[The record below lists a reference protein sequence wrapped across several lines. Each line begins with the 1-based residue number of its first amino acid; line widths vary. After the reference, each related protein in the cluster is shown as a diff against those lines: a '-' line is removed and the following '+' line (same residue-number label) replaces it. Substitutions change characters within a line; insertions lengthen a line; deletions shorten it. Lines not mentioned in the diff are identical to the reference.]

1 MKKIKQI
8 LVVVLVI
15 AVALGGVY
23 ILKGGDLLKL
33 KTTQASTS
41 SLVQD
46 RLVELSELTTLKYE
60 YSTVIISQTERNIP
74 LIDFSFAEAIKLIEY
89 SGYIKAGIDLSKADV
104 SFDESSDVLTV
115 RVPRSQVLDHV
126 AETET
131 AKVQDV
137 KGNIFSDYP
146 AQIIFDEINAKKE
159 EIEKEKIDQGLLDQA
174 DDRIQKLLTS
184 FLQINGYENAVI
196 EFIDVAK

>member
-1 MKKIKQI
+1 
-8 LVVVLVI
+8 
-15 AVALGGVY
+15 
-23 ILKGGDLLKL
+23 
-33 KTTQASTS
+33 
-41 SLVQD
+41 LVQD

-115 RVPRSQVLDHV
+115 RVPRAQVLDHV
-126 AETET
+126 AETQT

-146 AQIIFDEINAKKE
+146 TQIIFDEINVRKE

-196 EFIDVAK
+196 EFIDAK

>member
-1 MKKIKQI
+1 M
-8 LVVVLVI
+8 
-15 AVALGGVY
+15 
-23 ILKGGDLLKL
+23 
-33 KTTQASTS
+33 
-41 SLVQD
+41 VQD

-115 RVPRSQVLDHV
+115 RVPRAQVLDHV
-126 AETET
+126 AETQT

-146 AQIIFDEINAKKE
+146 TQIIFDEINVRKE

-196 EFIDVAK
+196 EFIDAK

>member
-1 MKKIKQI
+1 MKKIKLI

-15 AVALGGVY
+15 AVALGGIY
-23 ILKGGDLLKL
+23 ILKDSDLLKP

-89 SGYIKAGIDLSKADV
+89 SGYIKAGTDLSKADV

-146 AQIIFDEINAKKE
+146 TQIIFDEINARKE
-159 EIEKEKIDQGLLDQA
+159 EMEKEKIDQGLLDQA

-184 FLQINGYENAVI
+184 FMQINGYENAVI
-196 EFIDVAK
+196 EFVDVAK

>member
-1 MKKIKQI
+1 M
-8 LVVVLVI
+8 
-15 AVALGGVY
+15 
-23 ILKGGDLLKL
+23 
-33 KTTQASTS
+33 
-41 SLVQD
+41 
-46 RLVELSELTTLKYE
+46 TTLKYE

-115 RVPRSQVLDHV
+115 RVPRAQVLDHV
-126 AETET
+126 AETQT

-146 AQIIFDEINAKKE
+146 TQIIFDEINVRKE

-196 EFIDVAK
+196 EFIDAK

>member
-1 MKKIKQI
+1 MKKTKLI

-15 AVALGGVY
+15 VVALGGAY
-23 ILKGGDLLKL
+23 ILKGGDLFQL
-33 KTTQASTS
+33 KTNQISTS

-46 RLVELSELTTLKYE
+46 RLVELSEWTTLKYE

-74 LIDFSFAEAIKLIEY
+74 LTDFAFAEAIKLIEY
-89 SGYIKAGIDLSKADV
+89 SGYIKAGTDLSKAEF
-104 SFDESSDVLTV
+104 SFDKSSDVLTV

-146 AQIIFDEINAKKE
+146 TQIIFDEINARKE
-159 EIEKEKIDQGLLDQA
+159 EMEKEKIDQGLLDQA

-184 FLQINGYENAVI
+184 FMQINGYENAVI
-196 EFIDVAK
+196 EFVDVAK